1 MEGTCLGFLHVNF
14 WCAPLVL
21 THDIGTAFCLFF
33 LVQDDG
39 NVPKLLKRIVRKNF
53 RPPLPAKF
61 DPRLAQL
68 LTAMWSPEAADR
80 PSMESVVF
88 RLREIV

>member
-1 MEGTCLGFLHVNF
+1 LRLCFAYF
-14 WCAPLVL
+14 
-21 THDIGTAFCLFF
+21 DS
-33 LVQDDG
+33 VQDDG

-53 RPPLPAKF
+53 RPALPAKF

-68 LTAMWSPEAADR
+68 LTAMWAPEAADR
-80 PSMESVVF
+80 PTMENIVF